1 MNIKPDSGRTHKCAL
16 PACGLLGDRDFIS
29 RQRLPRKALLH
40 LHGHTMP
47 EIFLRYL
54 EMNTLV
60 DETVRNLRPPRNET
74 TRIPGYPIG
83 QSSHQP
89 RCHRLLQVR
98 DTPHHCH
105 LTSQWKSDTCSQEGD
120 AGCSHSGAFGG
131 DILAKSEVE
140 EVILSFLLS

>member
-1 MNIKPDSGRTHKCAL
+1 MKRYFKNT
-16 PACGLLGDRDFIS
+16 
-29 RQRLPRKALLH
+29 
-40 LHGHTMP
+40 

-140 EVILSFLLS
+140 EEMEPFNRMSV

>member
-60 DETVRNLRPPRNET
+60 DETVR
-74 TRIPGYPIG
+74 IPGYPIG

-89 RCHRLLQVR
+89 RCHRLLQ
-98 DTPHHCH
+98 CH

-140 EVILSFLLS
+140 EEMEPFNRMSV